1 MAQQVENLPAVQ
13 ETQKL
18 QVWSLGQENPLEKE
32 RAAHSSI
39 LAWKTPRT
47 EKPGVGYSPEG
58 RTELD
63 MTERL
68 STRTLGKWLLWRT
81 QFFKH
86 SALFWPFIGVLFWNM
101 THISALRRNYNTV

>member
-47 EKPGVGYSPEG
+47 EKPGGLQSRGSHRDGHDWAAE
-58 RTELD
+58 RTHTWE
-63 MTERL
+63 MT
-68 STRTLGKWLLWRT
+68 
-81 QFFKH
+81 
-86 SALFWPFIGVLFWNM
+86 ALKNSVF
-101 THISALRRNYNTV
+101 